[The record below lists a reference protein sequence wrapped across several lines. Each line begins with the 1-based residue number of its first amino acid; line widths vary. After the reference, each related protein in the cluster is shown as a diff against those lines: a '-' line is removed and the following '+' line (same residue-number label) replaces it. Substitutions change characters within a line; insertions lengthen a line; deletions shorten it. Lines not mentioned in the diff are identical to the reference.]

1 MKQAVKDIIELFING
16 MHITSKGIASYMNKR
31 IGHDTVPAVRNIIR
45 ELINEGCPIG
55 SDRHGYF
62 LITNRDELEDTLE
75 GLQSRCDAIQA
86 RIVGITNAY
95 TTIVN
100 SRHLNTDYCMKDRC
114 RFYVIYIAETS
125 SIPYQAVWTMAYR
138 KLQKGT
144 GVDLVNLPSWYQ
156 GSVLNYVENQGL
168 TSDLYFELSKLEGV
182 LI

>member
-1 MKQAVKDIIELFING
+1 MRETVKVIINQMTGNRRLTAKQIATCCNF
-16 MHITSKGIASYMNKR
+16 HIS
-31 IGHDTVPAVRNIIR
+31 HDTVPNIRHIIR
-45 ELINEGCPIG
+45 ELITEGMPIG
-55 SDRHGYF
+55 SDNHGYF
-62 LITNRDELEDTLE
+62 LISDRDELEDTLE